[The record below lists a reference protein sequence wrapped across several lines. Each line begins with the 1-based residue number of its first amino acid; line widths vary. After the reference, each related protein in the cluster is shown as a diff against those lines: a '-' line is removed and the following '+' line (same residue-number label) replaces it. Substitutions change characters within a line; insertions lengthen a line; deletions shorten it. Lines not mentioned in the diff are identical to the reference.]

1 MKCERQAFSRAENR
15 HRDELLDTNNK
26 EPMAMDATDIS
37 APRVAFDLQLRLLSA
52 LLALCVLTAL
62 ALLSVLGFVQWRT
75 LNEQAALSAARATV
89 VAKEH
94 ADKVFELNA
103 ALKGRVE
110 DALVGMSEDRIRAE
124 QRSIHIKLRRMIA
137 GLPQVIAVAVIG
149 KDGDVLAHSRDY
161 PVPQISIA
169 DRDYFTALKDGKQ
182 ESVSPIVV
190 GRRAQQPLF
199 TDGVARR
206 SEDGEFQGIILV
218 SLDPNYFLAFYEE
231 MLPGEMHQSLS
242 LVRQDGAILVRYPKM
257 PGQLAVVP
265 PAAPFFLG
273 IGTDP
278 ISGALTGV
286 SPLDGTRKIIAYR
299 RVANHDLYVVSA
311 GSLSHVWNSWLSY
324 MALAAGL
331 LLVPSGLLCGIIIF
345 SIRKVKDQRVA
356 WGHWRHEFTLRHKAE
371 STLRESQKFEALGK
385 LLGRVAHDFNN
396 CLMVVT
402 TGIQIIRLKRIA
414 GVEKQIDAIERAV
427 NGGQQLT
434 RQLLGVSRRQPLKPE
449 IFSLQTRMSEW
460 QTLLLN
466 PIGAERCTVVVEPDT
481 WPVCV
486 DPIELQLALINVL
499 MNARDASPSE
509 GGITLQI
516 GNVLKRDEMQA
527 HDYFV
532 RLAVIDHGIG
542 MSESARRQ
550 AFDPLF
556 TTKEAGKGTGLG
568 LSQVQNFARAAG
580 GHVELESTLG
590 VGTTVSIF
598 LPAADEAPQA
608 LVSAATPV
616 AVKPLKLLLVED
628 NLDVADGIITL
639 LQTAGHTVTHMKNAM
654 DAEQFLLN
662 NQVELV
668 ISDIHMPGG
677 ITGIALAKRLRLSH
691 PALPVILISG
701 YAEDLQSAM
710 KSGFKV
716 VSKPFSL
723 ESINQHLF
731 DGQAAGD

>member
-1 MKCERQAFSRAENR
+1 ME
-15 HRDELLDTNNK
+15 TNNNQ
-26 EPMAMDATDIS
+26 PMATVAADLS
-37 APRVAFDLQLRLLSA
+37 APRVGFDLQRRLLIA
-52 LLALCVLTAL
+52 LLALSVMISL

-75 LNEQAALSAARATV
+75 LHEQAELSAARATV

-103 ALKGRVE
+103 ALKGRIE
-110 DALVGMSEDRIRAE
+110 DLLGEMSESAIRANE
-124 QRSIHIKLRRMIA
+124 RNIHTKLRRMIA
-137 GLPQVIAVAVIG
+137 GLPQVVAVGIIG
-149 KDGDVLAHSRDY
+149 KDGELLVHSREY
-161 PVPQISIA
+161 PSPGTIVS
-169 DRDYFTALKDGKQ
+169 DRDYFKTLKEGKQ
-182 ESVSPIVV
+182 ESVSPVV
-190 GRRAQQPLF
+190 IGRRALQPVF

-206 SEDGEFQGIILV
+206 SESGEFLGIILV
-218 SLDPNYFLAFYEE
+218 SLDPNYFLSFYQE
-231 MLPGEMHQSLS
+231 MLPGDMHQSLS
-242 LVRQDGAILVRYPKM
+242 LVRQDGALLVRYPRM
-257 PGQLAVVP
+257 LGEFSTVP
-265 PAAPFFLG
+265 PGAPFFRG
-273 IGTDP
+273 IQTNP
-278 ISGALTGV
+278 ESGALIGN
-286 SPLDGTRKIIAYR
+286 SPIDGDKKILAYR

-311 GSLSHVWNSWLSY
+311 GSLTSVRNAWLSY
-324 MALAAGL
+324 MALAAAL
-331 LLVPSGLLCGIIIF
+331 LLVPCGLLCGIIVF
-345 SIRKVKDQRVA
+345 AIRKVRDQRVA
-356 WGHWRHEFTLRHKAE
+356 WGHWRREFSLRHTAE

-449 IFSLQTRMSEW
+449 IFSLQIRIPEW
-460 QTLLLN
+460 QILLLN
-466 PIGAERCTVVVEPDT
+466 AIGAERCTVEVEPDT

-486 DPIELQLALINVL
+486 DPIEMQLALINVL

-509 GGITLQI
+509 SRITLQI
-516 GNVLKRDEMQA
+516 GNVLKRNDEQT

-532 RLAVIDHGIG
+532 RLAIIDHGIG

-598 LPAADEAPQA
+598 LPAAEGAVQAPEP
-608 LVSAATPV
+608 AATPA
-616 AVKPLKLLLVED
+616 AVMPLMLLLVED

-677 ITGIALAKRLRLSH
+677 ITGIALAKKLQLSH

-723 ESINQHLF
+723 ESINQHLRL
-731 DGQAAGD
+731 DDMQIRSTGQGQ

>member
-1 MKCERQAFSRAENR
+1 M
-15 HRDELLDTNNK
+15 
-26 EPMAMDATDIS
+26 ATDAADLS
-37 APRVAFDLQLRLLSA
+37 APRVGFDLQRRLLIA
-52 LLALCVLTAL
+52 LLALCVLISFT
-62 ALLSVLGFVQWRT
+62 LLSVLGFVQWRT
-75 LNEQAALSAARATV
+75 LHEQAELSAARATV

-103 ALKGRVE
+103 ALKGRIE
-110 DALVGMSEDRIRAE
+110 DLLGGMSESA
-124 QRSIHIKLRRMIA
+124 IHADERNIHTKLRRMIA
-137 GLPQVIAVAVIG
+137 GLPQVVSVGIIG
-149 KDGDVLAHSRDY
+149 KDGELLVHSREY
-161 PVPQISIA
+161 PSPGTIVS
-169 DRDYFTALKDGKQ
+169 DRDYFKTLKEGKL
-182 ESVSPIVV
+182 ESVSPVV
-190 GRRAQQPLF
+190 IGRRALQPVF

-206 SEDGEFQGIILV
+206 SENGEFLGIILV
-218 SLDPNYFLAFYEE
+218 SLDPNYFLSFYEE
-231 MLPGEMHQSLS
+231 MLPGDMHQSLS
-242 LVRQDGAILVRYPKM
+242 LVREDGALLVRYPRLL
-257 PGQLAVVP
+257 GEFSTVP
-265 PAAPFFLG
+265 PGSPFFLG
-273 IGTDP
+273 IQANP
-278 ISGALTGV
+278 ESGALVGI
-286 SPLDGTRKIIAYR
+286 SPIDGDKKILAYR

-311 GSLSHVWNSWLSY
+311 GSLTSVRNAWLSY
-324 MALAAGL
+324 MALAAAL
-331 LLVPSGLLCGIIIF
+331 LLVPCGLLCGIIVF
-345 SIRKVKDQRVA
+345 AIRKVRDQRVA
-356 WGHWRHEFTLRHKAE
+356 WGHWRREFSLRHTAE

-449 IFSLQTRMSEW
+449 IFSLQVRIPEW
-460 QTLLLN
+460 EVLLLN
-466 PIGAERCTVVVEPDT
+466 PIGAERCTVAVEPDT

-499 MNARDASPSE
+499 MNARDASPQE
-509 GGITLQI
+509 GRIMLQI
-516 GNVLKRDEMQA
+516 GNVLKRNEAQT

-532 RLAVIDHGIG
+532 RLAIIDHGIG

-580 GHVELESTLG
+580 GHVELDSTLG

-598 LPAADEAPQA
+598 LPAAEGAPQA
-608 LVSAATPV
+608 LEQAVVPAV
-616 AVKPLKLLLVED
+616 VKPLTLLLVED

-639 LQTAGHTVTHMKNAM
+639 LQTAGHKVTHMKNAM
-654 DAEQFLLN
+654 DAEQFLLS

-677 ITGIALAKRLRLSH
+677 ITGIALAKKLQLSH

-731 DGQAAGD
+731 DERAAED